1 MRPQQSQSGILPT
14 SQPSLPPYVI
24 IFLSRR
30 AVGSN
35 VFALAG
41 PRRLERRPQH
51 TAAREADAVLF
62 RQDAQTPLKWL
73 QRYPHDDRVDS
84 PPRIYRQL
92 PASDAP
98 EVPYSLPKWH
108 EVPNYPLSVKLVVW
122 TLMGA

>member
-1 MRPQQSQSGILPT
+1 MFGTDRP
-14 SQPSLPPYVI
+14 
-24 IFLSRR
+24 FH
-30 AVGSN
+30 
-35 VFALAG
+35 
-41 PRRLERRPQH
+41 RL
-51 TAAREADAVLF
+51 
-62 RQDAQTPLKWL
+62 
-73 QRYPHDDRVDS
+73 HDFVNDRVDS